1 MQRMNLK
8 WSKRTLGLTKR
19 TSPSPFNYTVGKLL
33 NILSCS
39 FSFREKL
46 TCSASLDQSWISLI
60 QYTYVSSL
68 VKICPVFLQ
77 KTFLTSRTRRAYLN
91 KFKSGA
97 LCTKSIWIR
106 HCSFGENWWTK
117 NLPFNNF
124 CFSLHYF
131 FYWQIHL
138 EQHFFLQPLICIA

>member
-1 MQRMNLK
+1 MNLK

-19 TSPSPFNYTVGKLL
+19 TSPSPFNYTVGKL
-33 NILSCS
+33 SCS

-46 TCSASLDQSWISLI
+46 TCSASLAQSWISLI
-60 QYTYVSSL
+60 QYTFVSSL
-68 VKICPVFLQ
+68 VKICPSFPTKDFFDFSYKKCMAIVI
-77 KTFLTSRTRRAYLN
+77 YLN

-106 HCSFGENWWTK
+106 HCSFGENWWTN

-131 FYWQIHL
+131 FYWQIH
-138 EQHFFLQPLICIA
+138 